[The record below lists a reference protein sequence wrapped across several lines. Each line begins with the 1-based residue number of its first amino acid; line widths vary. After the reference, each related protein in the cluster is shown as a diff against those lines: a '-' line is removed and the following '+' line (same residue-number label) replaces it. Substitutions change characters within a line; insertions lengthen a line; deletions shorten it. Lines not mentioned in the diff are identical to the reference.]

1 MAEVFN
7 DMDESYQVI
16 SEILGKALFATL
28 KVNEGVLVHMH
39 GKVWIVS
46 KEFNE
51 EHGEPQVGIA
61 DGSDY
66 EHLPDLQM
74 LWLEDEQVGNA

>member
-7 DMDESYQVI
+7 DIDASYQEI
-16 SEILGKALFATL
+16 SEILGKSLFAIL
-28 KVNEGVLVHMH
+28 KDNEGVVVKMNDHT
-39 GKVWIVS
+39 WIVC

-51 EHGEPQVGIA
+51 EHKEWHVGIA